1 MFIHFDI
8 KSKWFELEKSSW
20 RHLTDFF
27 EALSYGQRFLYSR
40 EKVNINWSIFFSHFL
55 ANLLPLVDVN
65 IFTLLA
71 LKSKQIEPLSSAW
84 RHFKDFYLLFLKVR
98 DFDIVFK

>member
-1 MFIHFDI
+1 MI
-8 KSKWFELEKSSW
+8 SE
-20 RHLTDFF
+20 
-27 EALSYGQRFLYSR
+27 
-40 EKVNINWSIFFSHFL
+40 EKVNINRFIFFSHFF

>member
-1 MFIHFDI
+1 MDSPGSALVAILYIIYLYYIILLFFPHF
-8 KSKWFELEKSSW
+8 FAYFL
-20 RHLTDFF
+20 FF
-27 EALSYGQRFLYSR
+27 
-40 EKVNINWSIFFSHFL
+40 
-55 ANLLPLVDVN
+55 VDMN